1 MPSIGSN
8 RRNAGARAL
17 GLLVYALIWALV
29 GWIVVLLVFAVAIL
43 DIFWQGLTNREG
55 FTDKNPVA
63 HLWHWNKRLMG
74 WLLFDK
80 GSRPGLDEARPSG
93 GWTRR

>member
-1 MPSIGSN
+1 MPGIGDN
-8 RRNAGARAL
+8 RRNAGARAV
-17 GLLVYALIWALV
+17 GLLIYVLIWALV
-29 GWIVVLLVFAVAIL
+29 GWIVALLVIGVAIL
-43 DIFWQGLTNREG
+43 DILWQALTNREG

-80 GSRPGLDEARPSG
+80 GSRPELSDARPEH
-93 GWTRR
+93 GWTRD